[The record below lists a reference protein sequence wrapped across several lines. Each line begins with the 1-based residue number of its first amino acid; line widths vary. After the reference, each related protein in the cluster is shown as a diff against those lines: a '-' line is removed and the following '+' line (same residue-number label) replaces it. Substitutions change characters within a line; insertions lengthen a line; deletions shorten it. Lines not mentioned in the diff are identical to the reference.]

1 MRSKRELMR
10 EMLENAVIE
19 SAKPNYK
26 FSYNCSTETNY
37 KWVRIEDSWFSCV
50 RRLKDKDNFCTK
62 EDRYPLSAIDKVLD
76 FIFLEEEL
84 EESELISLIGK
95 EQIEKEANVKML
107 NSLLKD
113 IEKKRKEIS
122 EDLQKHKLCDNRL
135 LYSGQL
141 KGYNVLKN
149 HIIQIKKNL

>member
-26 FSYNCSTETNY
+26 FSYNCSTKTNY

-113 IEKKRKEIS
+113 IEEK
-122 EDLQKHKLCDNRL
+122 
-135 LYSGQL
+135 
-141 KGYNVLKN
+141 
-149 HIIQIKKNL
+149 

>member
-1 MRSKRELMR
+1 M
-10 EMLENAVIE
+10 
-19 SAKPNYK
+19 
-26 FSYNCSTETNY
+26 
-37 KWVRIEDSWFSCV
+37 
-50 RRLKDKDNFCTK
+50 
-62 EDRYPLSAIDKVLD
+62 
-76 FIFLEEEL
+76 EEEL

-113 IEKKRKEIS
+113 IEEKRKEIS

-141 KGYNVLKN
+141 KGYNHLYCFV
-149 HIIQIKKNL
+149 IDI

>member
-62 EDRYPLSAIDKVLD
+62 EDRYPLFATDKVH
-76 FIFLEEEL
+76 FLGRR
-84 EESELISLIGK
+84 IRRVGID
-95 EQIEKEANVKML
+95 QFNW
-107 NSLLKD
+107 
-113 IEKKRKEIS
+113 KRA
-122 EDLQKHKLCDNRL
+122 D
-135 LYSGQL
+135 
-141 KGYNVLKN
+141 
-149 HIIQIKKNL
+149 

>member
-1 MRSKRELMR
+1 MQSLNPQNLTINFPIIAAPKRTI
-10 EMLENAVIE
+10 NG
-19 SAKPNYK
+19 
-26 FSYNCSTETNY
+26 F
-37 KWVRIEDSWFSCV
+37 RIEDSWFSCV

-113 IEKKRKEIS
+113 IEEKRKKIYE
-122 EDLQKHKLCDNRL
+122 EFTKT
-135 LYSGQL
+135 
-141 KGYNVLKN
+141 
-149 HIIQIKKNL
+149 